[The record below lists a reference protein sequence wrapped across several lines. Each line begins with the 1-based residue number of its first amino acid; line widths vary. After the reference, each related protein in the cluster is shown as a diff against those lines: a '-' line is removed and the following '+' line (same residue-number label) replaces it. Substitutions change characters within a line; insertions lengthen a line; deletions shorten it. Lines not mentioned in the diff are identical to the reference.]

1 MSRAPR
7 RPKEA
12 LRCFPRVS
20 GDEPLYIEL
29 WAAVFTFS
37 PRERG

>member
-1 MSRAPR
+1 MSRSTSSCGQR
-7 RPKEA
+7 SSR
-12 LRCFPRVS
+12 FPRVS